1 MWHWQMWI
9 LWSSRINICS
19 FSCCVTHDFSNS
31 SEGSLWLRVG
41 EGEVLDNAFCCC
53 CFKLLDS
60 PMFTKLQSEEHCVT
74 DCDCLGHCFR
84 KCSLVAACCSN
95 VGWHKPFHQAWQSWS
110 GEHQRGQCCC
120 AVCARVSVPLLQHQG
135 ILNNHWSACCG
146 GQPVLDALVGPCIF
160 VVSQSLMP

>member
-1 MWHWQMWI
+1 M
-9 LWSSRINICS
+9 L
-19 FSCCVTHDFSNS
+19 FVA
-31 SEGSLWLRVG
+31 V
-41 EGEVLDNAFCCC
+41 
-53 CFKLLDS
+53 KLLDS

-84 KCSLVAACCSN
+84 KCSLVAACCSD
-95 VGWHKPFHQAWQSWS
+95 VGWHKPFHQAWQPWS

-146 GQPVLDALVGPCIF
+146 GQPVLDALVGPCVF
-160 VVSQSLMP
+160 DLLSQLLTKALALFQRQHWRKPLRDRVAGMNFFECLGAVLNELK